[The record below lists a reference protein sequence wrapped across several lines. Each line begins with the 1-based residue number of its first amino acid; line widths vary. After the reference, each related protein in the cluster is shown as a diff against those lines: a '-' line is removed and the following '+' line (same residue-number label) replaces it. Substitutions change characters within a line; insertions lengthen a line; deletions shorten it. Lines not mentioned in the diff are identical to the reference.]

1 MATLLI
7 GLLVALLLKFTGF
20 ASGACDGMAGTLGL
34 LGDTTRL
41 ITGIL
46 YLEEKR
52 EIYNS
57 VGEQGEHMQCDDN
70 RALTSHQCC
79 PGSNPGVNAYTTSCY
94 QEKLKKQ
101 MK

>member
-20 ASGACDGMAGTLGL
+20 APGACDGMAGTLGL

-52 EIYNS
+52 EI
-57 VGEQGEHMQCDDN
+57 
-70 RALTSHQCC
+70 
-79 PGSNPGVNAYTTSCY
+79 
-94 QEKLKKQ
+94 
-101 MK
+101 

>member
-7 GLLVALLLKFTGF
+7 GLLVALLLRFTGF
-20 ASGACDGMAGTLGL
+20 ACGACDGMTGALGL

-52 EIYNS
+52 EI
-57 VGEQGEHMQCDDN
+57 
-70 RALTSHQCC
+70 
-79 PGSNPGVNAYTTSCY
+79 
-94 QEKLKKQ
+94 
-101 MK
+101 